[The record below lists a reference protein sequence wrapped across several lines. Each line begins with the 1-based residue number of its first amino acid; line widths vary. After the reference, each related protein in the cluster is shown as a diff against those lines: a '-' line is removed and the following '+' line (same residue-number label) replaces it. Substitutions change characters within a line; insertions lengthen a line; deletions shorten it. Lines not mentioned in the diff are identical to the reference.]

1 MANRHLARSIA
12 LQTLFEWDFRNE
24 EKSKIP
30 EIMNRDIEEFAPGI
44 DDDGFTK
51 TLIEGT
57 LAHVAE
63 IDEIIQKAAPE
74 WPLAQIAAVDRNVL
88 RIGLFELLFGDR
100 EAVPPKVAINE
111 AIELAKSF
119 GGDSSGKFVNG
130 VLGTVYREIG
140 EPGKDDTGKD
150 KKPADMDK
158 MPREQLAGAVVYRMH
173 EGKPLFALVHDVF
186 GYWTLSK
193 GHTEPGED
201 AESGAIR
208 EVGEEL
214 GIKDLAI
221 TAELGNNEYVASD
234 PEKGKILKCATY
246 FLGKTDTEILHLQS
260 GGGLDDARWFTYD
273 DIAEL
278 KMYEDIRGFIEKGN
292 AILEAGN

>member
-24 EKSKIP
+24 DPAKIP
-30 EIMNRDIEEFAPGI
+30 EIMKRDIDEFAPGI

-51 TLIEGT
+51 TLIDGAF
-57 LAHVAE
+57 AHMKE
-63 IDEIIQKAAPE
+63 IDEIIQRAAPE

-150 KKPADMDK
+150 HKPADMDK
-158 MPREQLAGAVVYRMH
+158 LPKEELAGAVVYRIA
-173 EGKPLFALVHDVF
+173 EGQPLFALVHDVF
-186 GYWTLSK
+186 GFWTLSK

-221 TAELGNNEYVASD
+221 TAELGNNEYIASD
-234 PEKGKILKCATY
+234 PEKGKIRKCATY
-246 FLGKTDTEILHLQS
+246 FLGKTDTEELHLQS
-260 GGGLDDARWFTYD
+260 GGGLDDARWFKYD
-273 DIAEL
+273 DLSEL
-278 KMYEDIRGFIEKGN
+278 KIYEDIRGFIEKAN
-292 AILEAGN
+292 ALLTSL